1 MIPQISTDPIELAV
15 VNGVAVTVRHGLGR
29 QVAGWIVVWAS
40 AEINFYVSNP
50 LADTRAE
57 LVLVPTGTGN
67 VRLVL
72 L

>member
-1 MIPQISTDPIELAV
+1 MIPQIATDPIELSV
-15 VNGVAVTVRHGLGR
+15 TNGVPVTIRHGLGR

-40 AEINFYVSNP
+40 ATINFYASNP